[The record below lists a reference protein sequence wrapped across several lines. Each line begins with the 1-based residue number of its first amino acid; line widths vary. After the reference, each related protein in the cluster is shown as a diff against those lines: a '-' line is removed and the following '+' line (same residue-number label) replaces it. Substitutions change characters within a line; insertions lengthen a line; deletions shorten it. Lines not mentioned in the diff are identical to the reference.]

1 MILAR
6 ASHKLT
12 PMRLALLLVPLL
24 AAACSAAPP
33 PSGSTTVADPG
44 SVLVVVDPP
53 PAATTSVEVAAPSPS
68 ARGDL
73 EWAIFGDTPTVA
85 WAPDGVRLAIA
96 NQVNYLNAPAASGQ
110 AGIDVVHVETGKRTR
125 VHEGPGYHPVWLGGD
140 QMAFGCSTYECND
153 AGQGIYLL
161 DLGKRARLA
170 LKHGAYHTRAGK
182 DGGVIFFSGFPEYEG
197 WMSWDLRS
205 AKPKRIS
212 GPENSWQAPA
222 APLADQ
228 CPTKVGERRV
238 EQRGEQVFVVDT
250 ATGSRHAVI
259 DAPPWYL
266 AWPENRGAIQPCL
279 SPDGRF
285 VVYFSQRGGAGL
297 VGVRQLDAP

>member
-1 MILAR
+1 
-6 ASHKLT
+6 
-12 PMRLALLLVPLL
+12 MRHALFFAPLL

-44 SVLVVVDPP
+44 SVLVVVDTP
-53 PAATTSVEVAAPSPS
+53 PAATATAEAPAPKPV

-73 EWAIFGDTPTVA
+73 EWTIFGDTPTVA

-96 NQVNYLNAPAASGQ
+96 NQVNYLNTPAPAGQ

-125 VHEGPGYHPVWLGGD
+125 VHEGPGYHPVWLSDD
-140 QMAFGCSTYECND
+140 QMAFGCSTYECDD

-161 DLGKRARLA
+161 DLGKRARRALA
-170 LKHGAYHTRAGK
+170 HGAYHTRAAK

-205 AKPKRIS
+205 PKPKRIS
-212 GPENSWQAPA
+212 GPEDSWKAPT

-228 CPTKVGERRV
+228 CPSKVGDRRV
-238 EQRGEQVFVVDT
+238 EQRGDQVFVVDA
-250 ATGSRHAVI
+250 ATGRHPIVTAE
-259 DAPPWYL
+259 PWNP
-266 AWPENRGAIQPCL
+266 AWPGDRGAIQPCL

-297 VGVRQLDAP
+297 VGVRQLDTP